1 MDLSQIDPWF
11 KFKLKK
17 TTEREFFMKKLK
29 LFALAALALV
39 GFSGAAN
46 AETVLLASDDFVGI
60 SFWVISMGML
70 AATAFFFME
79 RGSVA
84 AGWRTSVTV
93 AGLIT
98 GIAFIHY
105 MYMRGVWVQTGD
117 SPTVYRY
124 IDWLITVPLQMVEF
138 YLILAAVRKV
148 PSGIFW
154 RLLIGSTVM
163 LVGGYLGEAGYIN
176 AMLGFIIGMA
186 GWIYV
191 LYEIF
196 SGEAGK
202 AAAKSG
208 NKALSTAFS
217 ALRMIVTVG
226 WAIYPLGYVFGYLTG
241 GVDAESLNVI
251 YNLADF
257 INKIAFGLI
266 IWAAAMSG
274 QGARK

>member
-1 MDLSQIDPWF
+1 
-11 KFKLKK
+11 
-17 TTEREFFMKKLK
+17 MKKLK
-29 LFALAALALV
+29 LFALATAALL

-84 AGWRTSVTV
+84 SGWKTSVTV
-93 AGLIT
+93 AGLVT

-105 MYMRGVWVQTGD
+105 MYMRGVWVQTGE

-124 IDWLITVPLQMVEF
+124 IDWLITVPLQMIEF

-148 PSGIFW
+148 PGGIFW
-154 RLLIGSTVM
+154 RLLIGSLVM
-163 LVGGYLGEAGYIN
+163 LIGGYMGEAGYIN
-176 AMLGFIIGMA
+176 ALLGFIIGMA
-186 GWIYV
+186 GWLYI
-191 LYEIF
+191 LYEVF

-208 NKALSTAFS
+208 NKGLVTAFS
-217 ALRMIVTVG
+217 AMRMIVTIG
-226 WAIYPLGYVFGYLTG
+226 WSIYPLGYVFGYLTG
-241 GVDAESLNVI
+241 GVDANSLNVI

-257 INKIAFGLI
+257 INKIAFGLV
-266 IWAAAMSG
+266 IWAAAMQNTS
-274 QGARK
+274 ARSR

>member
-1 MDLSQIDPWF
+1 
-11 KFKLKK
+11 
-17 TTEREFFMKKLK
+17 MKKLK
-29 LFALAALALV
+29 LFALTAVALMGV
-39 GFSGAAN
+39 TGVAN
-46 AETVLLASDDFVGI
+46 ADAMLAQDDFVGI

-79 RGSVA
+79 TGNVA
-84 AGWRTSVTV
+84 AGWRTSVIV
-93 AGLIT
+93 AGLVT

-105 MYMRGVWVQTGD
+105 MYMREVWVTTGD

-138 YLILAAVRKV
+138 YLILSAVGKAN
-148 PSGIFW
+148 SGMFW
-154 RLLIGSTVM
+154 RLLLGSVVM

-176 AMLGFIIGMA
+176 ATLGFIIGMA
-186 GWIYV
+186 GWIYI

-208 NKALSTAFS
+208 NKALVTAFG
-217 ALRMIVTVG
+217 AMRMIVTVG

-241 GVDAESLNVI
+241 GVDAESLKVV

-257 INKIAFGLI
+257 VNKIAFGLV
-266 IWAAAMSG
+266 IWAAATSSSG
-274 QGARK
+274 KRAK

>member
-1 MDLSQIDPWF
+1 
-11 KFKLKK
+11 
-17 TTEREFFMKKLK
+17 MKKLK
-29 LFALAALALV
+29 LFALTAVALLGV
-39 GFSGAAN
+39 TGVAN
-46 AETVLLASDDFVGI
+46 ADAMLAQDDFVGI

-79 RGSVA
+79 TGNVA
-84 AGWRTSVTV
+84 AGWRTSVIV
-93 AGLIT
+93 AGLVT

-105 MYMRGVWVQTGD
+105 MYMREVWVTTGD

-138 YLILAAVRKV
+138 YLILSAVGKAN
-148 PSGIFW
+148 SGMFW
-154 RLLIGSTVM
+154 RLLLGSVVM

-176 AMLGFIIGMA
+176 ATLGFIIGMA
-186 GWIYV
+186 GWIYI
-191 LYEIF
+191 LYEVF

-208 NKALSTAFS
+208 NKSLVTAFG
-217 ALRMIVTVG
+217 AMRMIVTVG

-241 GVDAESLNVI
+241 GVDANALNII

-257 INKIAFGLI
+257 INKIAFGLV
-266 IWAAAMSG
+266 IWAAAMQNTRLSS
-274 QGARK
+274 R

>member
-1 MDLSQIDPWF
+1 
-11 KFKLKK
+11 
-17 TTEREFFMKKLK
+17 MKKLK
-29 LFALAALALV
+29 LFALAAVALL
-39 GFSGAAN
+39 GFSGVAN
-46 AETVLLASDDFVGI
+46 AETSLLASDDFVGI

-93 AGLIT
+93 AGLVT

-138 YLILAAVRKV
+138 YLILAAVKKV
-148 PSGIFW
+148 SGGIFW
-154 RLLIGSTVM
+154 RLLIGSLVM
-163 LVGGYLGEAGYIN
+163 LISGYLGEAGYIN
-176 AMLGFIIGMA
+176 PMMGFIIGIA
-186 GWIYV
+186 GWIYI
-191 LYEIF
+191 LYEVF

-202 AAAKSG
+202 KASKSG
-208 NKALSTAFS
+208 NKGLVTAFG
-217 ALRMIVTVG
+217 AMRMIVTIG

-241 GVDAESLNVI
+241 GVDANSLNVI

-257 INKIAFGLI
+257 LNKIAFGLV
-266 IWAAAMSG
+266 IWAAAMQNTS
-274 QGARK
+274 ARSR

>member
-1 MDLSQIDPWF
+1 MNR
-11 KFKLKK
+11 LKM
-17 TTEREFFMKKLK
+17 F
-29 LFALAALALV
+29 ALALV
-39 GFSGAAN
+39 ALLGLSSAAN

-70 AATAFFFME
+70 AATVFFFME

-84 AGWRTSVTV
+84 AAWRTSVTV

-138 YLILAAVRKV
+138 YLILSAVRKV
-148 PSGIFW
+148 SSGIFW
-154 RLLIGSTVM
+154 RLLIGSLVM
-163 LVGGYLGEAGYIN
+163 LIGGYAGEAGYIN
-176 AMLGFIIGMA
+176 PMLGFVIGMG

-202 AAAKSG
+202 VAAKSG
-208 NKALSTAFS
+208 NKALVTAFG

-226 WAIYPLGYVFGYLTG
+226 WCIYPLGYVFGYLTG
-241 GVDAESLNVI
+241 GVDANSLNVI

-257 INKIAFGLI
+257 VNKIAFGLV
-266 IWAAAMSG
+266 IWAAAVSSG
-274 QGARK
+274 GRSSK

>member
-1 MDLSQIDPWF
+1 
-11 KFKLKK
+11 
-17 TTEREFFMKKLK
+17 MKKLK
-29 LFALAALALV
+29 LFALATVALL

-46 AETVLLASDDFVGI
+46 AETVLLAADDFVGI

-84 AGWRTSVTV
+84 SGWKTSVTV
-93 AGLIT
+93 AGLVT

-105 MYMRGVWVQTGD
+105 MYMRGVWVQTGE

-124 IDWLITVPLQMVEF
+124 IDWLITVPLQMIEF

-148 PSGIFW
+148 PGGIFW
-154 RLLIGSTVM
+154 RLLIGSLVM
-163 LVGGYLGEAGYIN
+163 LIGGYLGEAGYIN
-176 AMLGFIIGMA
+176 ALLGFIIGMA
-186 GWIYV
+186 GWLYI
-191 LYEIF
+191 LYEVF

-202 AAAKSG
+202 AAAKAG
-208 NKALSTAFS
+208 NKGLATAFS
-217 ALRMIVTVG
+217 AMRMIVTIG

-241 GVDAESLNVI
+241 GVDAASLNVI

-257 INKIAFGLI
+257 INKIAFGLV
-266 IWAAAMSG
+266 IWAAAMQNTS
-274 QGARK
+274 ARAR

>member
-1 MDLSQIDPWF
+1 
-11 KFKLKK
+11 
-17 TTEREFFMKKLK
+17 MKKLK
-29 LFALAALALV
+29 LFALAAVSLMGL
-39 GFSGAAN
+39 SGAAN

-70 AATAFFFME
+70 AATAFFFLE

-84 AGWRTSVTV
+84 SGWKTSVTV
-93 AGLIT
+93 AGLVT

-148 PSGIFW
+148 DGAIFW
-154 RLLIGSTVM
+154 RLLIGSLVM
-163 LVGGYLGEAGYIN
+163 LIGGYLGEAGYIN
-176 AMLGFIIGMA
+176 STLGFIIGIA
-186 GWIYV
+186 GWIYI

-208 NKALSTAFS
+208 NKALVTAFS
-217 ALRMIVTVG
+217 AMRMIVTIG
-226 WAIYPLGYVFGYLTG
+226 WAIYPLGYIFGYLTG
-241 GVDAESLNVI
+241 GIDANSLNVI

-257 INKIAFGLI
+257 INKIAFGLV
-266 IWAAAMSG
+266 IWAAAMQSTSS
-274 QGARK
+274 RSR